1 MTDAVTR
8 EVIEGAEQ
16 DVRNAR
22 AALQRAEQRLLT
34 LQTTRAQQ
42 VYDINVGDIVRDA
55 TDRVGKVVAIKPCW
69 SDSAPNVEVI
79 VKNKNGEFGKCRI
92 MFRCWKKV
100 IP

>member
-22 AALQRAEQRLLT
+22 AALQHAEQRLLT
-34 LQTTRAQQ
+34 LQITRAQQ

-55 TDRVGKVVAIKPCW
+55 TGRVGKVVAIKSYL
-69 SDSAPNVEVI
+69 SDSAPNVEVR
-79 VKNKNGEFGKCRI
+79 VKNKNGEFGKYRI